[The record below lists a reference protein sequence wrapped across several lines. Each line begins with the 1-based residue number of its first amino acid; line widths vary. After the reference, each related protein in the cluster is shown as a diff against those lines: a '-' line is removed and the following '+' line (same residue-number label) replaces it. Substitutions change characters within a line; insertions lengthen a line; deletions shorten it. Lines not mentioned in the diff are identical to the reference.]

1 MANYLKDLD
10 ADQVIRSVYD
20 DIENR
25 LRVDAAFTG
34 TLEVNL
40 NNTSDS
46 VQIFGNDGTVNR
58 AIKTDTDGNLQVD
71 VLTSGLPAGAAT
83 EATLATVAKETT
95 LSAINAK
102 LVSGTDIGD
111 VTINNAAG
119 ASAVNIQDGGNSITI
134 DGAVAINNA
143 AGASAVNIQDGGN
156 SITVDGTVLAG
167 PAIGAITNR
176 SVTVTA
182 TDATVVP
189 ANATRKYLFF
199 QNLGSSTV
207 WLDFNTAAVAASPS
221 IRLQSSDVYIMEG
234 SFISNDAIH
243 SRTTSGSS
251 TVVIKEG

>member
-1 MANYLKDLD
+1 MANNLKDLD
-10 ADQVIRSVYD
+10 ANQVIKSIYEEA
-20 DIENR
+20 ENR
-25 LRVDAAFTG
+25 IRVNAAFSG
-34 TLEVNL
+34 TIEVNL
-40 NNTSDS
+40 DESTDS

-58 AIKTDTDGNLQVD
+58 AIKTDTDGNIQVD
-71 VLTSGLPAGAAT
+71 VLSSALPAGAAT
-83 EATLATVAKETT
+83 EATL
-95 LSAINAK
+95 SAINGK

-111 VTINNAAG
+111 VT
-119 ASAVNIQDGGNSITI
+119 V
-134 DGAVAINNA
+134 NNA

-156 SITVDGTVLAG
+156 SITVDGAVAVNNGAGGAAVNIQDGGNSITVDGTVAAG
-167 PAIGAITNR
+167 PSVGAITNR

-199 QNLGSSTV
+199 QNLGSNTV

-221 IRLQSSDVYIMEG
+221 IRLQTSDVYIMEG
-234 SFISNDAIH
+234 SFVSNDAVH